1 MFMWST
7 LYHRCALVIS
17 RLSPVVKYVAGV
29 CGQHLMV
36 NLYKF
41 SWTCPCQSHSSSAD
55 FTNSREI
62 FPLHMHVW
70 LTLCFASHTDQWWGA
85 GIWPGPL
92 LHTKALRLWPR
103 EGLHT
108 TWTHLGQVEMFF
120 PYFLLQFY
128 SHGCVT
134 CPVFALCTESCENAA
149 FCFRPTS
156 LACSLSLHSGF
167 SLQ

>member
-1 MFMWST
+1 MWQES
-7 LYHRCALVIS
+7 
-17 RLSPVVKYVAGV
+17 VV
-29 CGQHLMV
+29 
-36 NLYKF
+36 NT
-41 SWTCPCQSHSSSAD
+41 SWWTS
-55 FTNSREI
+55 TNSLELVHVSHIPRVRTSLI
-62 FPLHMHVW
+62 AVRFLPLHMHVR